1 MVCVCVNV
9 YLFKGRGVHGR
20 QSHGNTRMLGRGC
33 EPSQL
38 PLGTDRQA
46 PLSWYLAAGLHR
58 DLTCQVHILSVTDH
72 VLCVM
77 IFWLSQKEL
86 KEMVFSS
93 RDSFSLQITS
103 PGLGPHGL
111 QPTRLLYPWNS
122 PGKNTGE
129 GSHSLLHGI
138 FLTQGSN
145 LGLLHCRQILYH
157 LSLQGSPNFYRMLC
171 RIPLGGLPLL
181 LNSCPMVGKVRHS
194 MYPKLVEMSACAPL
208 IY

>member
-1 MVCVCVNV
+1 M
-9 YLFKGRGVHGR
+9 YSGR
-20 QSHGNTRMLGRGC
+20 SHGSSRILGRGC
-33 EPSQL
+33 ECSQL
-38 PLGTDRQA
+38 PLGTYRMTL
-46 PLSWYLAAGLHR
+46 LSWYLAAGLCR
-58 DLTCQVHILSVTDH
+58 DLACQVHILSIIDH
-72 VLCVM
+72 VLYVM
-77 IFWLSQKEL
+77 ISWLSQKGL
-86 KEMVFSS
+86 KEMVFSF
-93 RDSFSLQITS
+93 RGGFSFQIIS

-122 PGKNTGE
+122 PGKNTGV

-157 LSLQGSPNFYRMLC
+157 LSLQGSHDFHRMLC
-171 RIPLGGLPLL
+171 RTPLGGLPSL